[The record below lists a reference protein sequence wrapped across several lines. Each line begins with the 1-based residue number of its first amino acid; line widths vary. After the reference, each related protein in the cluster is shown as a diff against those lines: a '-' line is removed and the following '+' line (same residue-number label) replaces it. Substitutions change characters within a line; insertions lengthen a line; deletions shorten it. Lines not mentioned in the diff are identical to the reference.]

1 MTAIMSRN
9 DDMVYAFAPHKF
21 LTLPLGVWPLQK
33 YNVCSAVRAFVCS
46 FGLTVM
52 MIMLFLEIFLGSVD
66 TTVKLDSLMLM
77 SCNILS
83 VLKLVFF
90 RIYADNLIRNFTSAA
105 NDYLAVDTEEKRTI
119 MRRHAFM
126 GRMMCY
132 SILFFAYFAATIFG
146 LLPVLAGGDDIQV
159 NESIKNQ
166 ASELPM
172 PLTCIFGNSSVPSS
186 LYLAVSTVQYVLL
199 MLNANGN
206 CGIDSLFLAI
216 IIHICGQM
224 EILKIEFSNYGVK
237 SKNLSEDFS
246 VLASRHRYLIEHTE
260 LLIDVIS
267 FVLLVQMLFSSI
279 LICIM
284 GFQFILALKH
294 HDVVTI
300 TKTTTVLGALLLQLF
315 SYSFAGDYL
324 KCQMEEVA
332 NSIYTC
338 NWYNLPLKLMRNVA
352 FAIMRS
358 QQPVQLLAG
367 RFFVVNIETYMTI
380 LKSSISYLSVLR
392 VMVDT

>member
-21 LTLPLGVWPLQK
+21 LTLPLGIWPLQK
-33 YNVCSAVRAFVCS
+33 YNICSAVRAFVCS

-52 MIMLFLEIFLGSVD
+52 MIMLFLEIFLGSVN

-146 LLPVLAGGDDIQV
+146 LLPVLAGGEDIQV

-166 ASELPM
+166 ASELPI

-206 CGIDSLFLAI
+206 CG
-216 IIHICGQM
+216 
-224 EILKIEFSNYGVK
+224 
-237 SKNLSEDFS
+237 
-246 VLASRHRYLIEHTE
+246 
-260 LLIDVIS
+260 
-267 FVLLVQMLFSSI
+267 
-279 LICIM
+279 
-284 GFQFILALKH
+284 FQFILALKH
-294 HDVVTI
+294 RDVVTI

>member
-206 CGIDSLFLAI
+206 C
-216 IIHICGQM
+216 
-224 EILKIEFSNYGVK
+224 
-237 SKNLSEDFS
+237 